1 MKPVFGID
9 ITDNKKNIDTN
20 AAPFVTA
27 TNEGGQ
33 LERFEEGQEE
43 LLKAED
49 RTQMPFLLRLV
60 KWLCGFFAVAV
71 ALGVIKAESPA
82 VAFQN
87 APYLI
92 VGAGVAALLWAVLQY
107 LSVKKKRDAL
117 ADGGVEQQIEDMK
130 HTVKRL
136 YSDLDVPTDAPCVDV
151 LLFKYKVKD
160 GEIVAK
166 AVDVPTTPYLAVEMC
181 LFRAGD
187 ALCLADVEHRYSFS
201 LSSLRAIRTVH
212 KRIAIPSLCWSK
224 DEEPTKG
231 KYKPYKMTVN
241 GIGSIS
247 FQPYYILELEH
258 NGETF
263 GIWFPPYERP
273 LFEEVSG
280 LSAEE

>member
-9 ITDNKKNIDTN
+9 ITDNKKNTDTN

-33 LERFEEGQEE
+33 LEHFEEGQEE
-43 LLKAED
+43 LLHAED

-117 ADGGVEQQIEDMK
+117 ADGGVEQQIEDTEPPTWEQAPHK
-130 HTVKRL
+130 AHCQNQSPTIYNILLSENEIFFCNIL
-136 YSDLDVPTDAPCVDV
+136 Y
-151 LLFKYKVKD
+151 
-160 GEIVAK
+160 
-166 AVDVPTTPYLAVEMC
+166 
-181 LFRAGD
+181 R
-187 ALCLADVEHRYSFS
+187 
-201 LSSLRAIRTVH
+201 
-212 KRIAIPSLCWSK
+212 
-224 DEEPTKG
+224 
-231 KYKPYKMTVN
+231 
-241 GIGSIS
+241 
-247 FQPYYILELEH
+247 
-258 NGETF
+258 
-263 GIWFPPYERP
+263 
-273 LFEEVSG
+273 VSG
-280 LSAEE
+280 